1 MTNESMKRVAI
12 NRLSMEPSRI
22 IKAILEPDY
31 PHAHLEWNVTGEGIE
46 ITPMERQCV
55 VEPIDFDGDSAKAT
69 VTATI
74 PDSPS
79 FVGTSASC
87 DVTVVKQP
95 TAIQLSAVGAPG
107 GYMVTVVQ
115 SAESYSRVWKLDA
128 GDVYQGDVCDES
140 GGWQPL
146 PEDGIIDAQS
156 GVLTVVD
163 VDSSHGARRAGS
175 VMLQSSANLACY
187 GPVDV
192 TDGYMG
198 ASVASDGGLHV
209 TGTHQAWNSLHYPL
223 TDAVAEHI
231 KGRTVTMSR
240 DLTNDQMANCRVV
253 VVYDGKETEFL
264 DFEDLSHS
272 FTVPDDVESIAVL
285 LQPSS
290 AGDADF
296 TVHLGLWEGDA
307 SQTEWAPGII
317 TRGGVSETRPNLWP
331 VMKAPVTLGGV
342 TFTPNGA
349 GSVTVDGESAA
360 TYPAISVST
369 VLLPGTYLVRPTR
382 VEGLYTQ
389 AKWLGE
395 VLSTAD
401 GRDGRFTLDSECT
414 VTLQVVCSPNKT
426 FDQVTL
432 TPFLHAESAGG
443 GVSDKRPNLL
453 TYVDLTVEGGVL
465 TVNGD
470 GSFDLTV
477 TDWPQW
483 RNMVFYLPEGT
494 LVAGRTYTLSVQEPY
509 ETPTVNMH
517 VRTGGSGHGPLKLT
531 YGKSSVTATP
541 DAISITPNLT
551 IINEKPDP
559 TSGSL
564 RNVRLKLEEGGEPTG
579 WVPPVFS
586 GGV

>member
-1 MTNESMKRVAI
+1 MANESMKRVSI

-46 ITPMERQCV
+46 ITPMDRQCV

-87 DVTVVKQP
+87 DVIVVKQP

-115 SAESYSRVWKLDA
+115 SAESYSRLWKLDA

-146 PEDGIIDAQS
+146 PEDGIIDALS

-175 VMLQSSANLACY
+175 VMLQPSANLACY
-187 GPVDV
+187 GPVDGCAV
-192 TDGYMG
+192 VGADG
-198 ASVASDGGLHV
+198 ALRLSGLSPGQLV
-209 TGTHQAWNSLHYPL
+209 EWPL
-223 TDAVAEHI
+223 PVEEYR
-231 KGRTVTMSR
+231 GRTLLLSLKDDDARIRFGLVVDGSVGSNYVDGQTRSR
-240 DLTNDQMANCRVV
+240 QV
-253 VVYDGKETEFL
+253 
-264 DFEDLSHS
+264 S
-272 FTVPDDVESIAVL
+272 VPDEAVSVSIRVQDVNLDHEGVL
-285 LQPSS
+285 HPGAWS
-290 AGDADF
+290 
-296 TVHLGLWEGDA
+296 DA
-307 SQTEWAPGII
+307 SERPAWTPGII
-317 TRGGVSETRPNLWP
+317 VGGGVSGPEPVNIYPEPVFDEPNVNDVVWRDNGDGSWHASGTASSWSTIQSKIVLKPGEYLLTADVNGTDANNLYAEVRNP
-331 VMKAPVTLGGV
+331 VYKNTCKGAV
-342 TFTPNGA
+342 TF
-349 GSVTVDGESAA
+349 VVDSEQTLTFAIAA
-360 TYPAISVST
+360 REH
-369 VLLPGTYLVRPTR
+369 VLVDATIRP
-382 VEGLYTQ
+382 GLY
-389 AKWLGE
+389 
-395 VLSTAD
+395 S
-401 GRDGRFTLDSECT
+401 
-414 VTLQVVCSPNKT
+414 
-426 FDQVTL
+426 L
-432 TPFLHAESAGG
+432 TSGG

-453 TYVDLTVEGGVL
+453 TYVDSTVEGGVL

-494 LVAGRTYTLSVQEPY
+494 FVAGRTYTLSIQEPY
-509 ETPTVNMH
+509 ESPTVSMH
-517 VRTGGSGHGPLKLT
+517 VRSLDDNGFGPLRLVS
-531 YGKSSVTATP
+531 GKSSVTATL
-541 DAISITPNLT
+541 DAISTKPNLT
-551 IINEKPDP
+551 IINEQPAS

-564 RNVRLKLEEGGEPTG
+564 RNVRLKLEEGDSPTG
-579 WVPPVFS
+579 WVPPVVSS
-586 GGV
+586 GGGIAISSPR

>member
-1 MTNESMKRVAI
+1 MVNESMKRVSI

-87 DVTVVKQP
+87 DVIVVKQP

-115 SAESYSRVWKLDA
+115 PAESYSRLWKLDA

-175 VMLQSSANLACY
+175 VMLQPSANLACY
-187 GPVDV
+187 GPVDI

-209 TGTHQAWNSLHYPL
+209 TGTHQAWNSLRYPL

-264 DFEDLSHS
+264 DYKDLSHS

-285 LQPSS
+285 LQPRS

-331 VMKAPVTLGGV
+331 VMKDPVTLGGV
-342 TFTPNGA
+342 TFTPNGD
-349 GSVTVDGESAA
+349 GSVTVDGESAG
-360 TYPAISVST
+360 TYPSISVST
-369 VLLPGTYLVRPTR
+369 VLLPGTYLIRATR
-382 VEGLYTQ
+382 MTNVYTQ
-389 AKWLGE
+389 AKWLDE
-395 VLSTAD
+395 VLPTTD

-414 VTLQVVCSPNKT
+414 VTLQVVCPPNKT
-426 FDQVTL
+426 FDNVTL

-443 GVSDKRPNLL
+443 GYRIS
-453 TYVDLTVEGGVL
+453 
-465 TVNGD
+465 
-470 GSFDLTV
+470 
-477 TDWPQW
+477 
-483 RNMVFYLPEGT
+483 
-494 LVAGRTYTLSVQEPY
+494 
-509 ETPTVNMH
+509 
-517 VRTGGSGHGPLKLT
+517 VRTS
-531 YGKSSVTATP
+531 
-541 DAISITPNLT
+541 
-551 IINEKPDP
+551 
-559 TSGSL
+559 
-564 RNVRLKLEEGGEPTG
+564 
-579 WVPPVFS
+579 
-586 GGV
+586 